1 MSGSTPRTAANVPF
15 TRTRAASTARAAWT
29 PRSRATR
36 ATSLA
41 GSAFWATTITSARS
55 SLRWVAW
62 AATVAAGLAACWGPP
77 TGTGTRAAAVPAR
90 ATPASSTA
98 P

>member
-1 MSGSTPRTAANVPF
+1 MAPFDTFRHSPPDEAVGPAAKARNVTGSTPRTAANVPF

-55 SLRWVAW
+55 SLRWV
-62 AATVAAGLAACWGPP
+62 V
-77 TGTGTRAAAVPAR
+77 
-90 ATPASSTA
+90 
-98 P
+98 

>member
-1 MSGSTPRTAANVPF
+1 MSGSTPRTAANFPF
-15 TRTRAASTARAAWT
+15 TRIRAASTARAAWT

-41 GSAFWATTITSARS
+41 ASAFWATTITSARS
-55 SLRWVAW
+55 SLRGAVW
-62 AATVAAGLAACWGPP
+62 AATVAGTLAVGCGPP